1 MKNFSMWA
9 LRFQGL
15 NIDVDTIDSSTQ
27 YGSIENT
34 GHPDR
39 VPNWGTYLSGCKN
52 YKPDYILIFSLLEEL
67 RSPNLES
74 R

>member
-9 LRFQGL
+9 LRFQRL

-52 YKPDYILIFSLLEEL
+52 YKPD
-67 RSPNLES
+67 
-74 R
+74 

>member
-39 VPNWGTYLSGCKN
+39 VPSWGTYLSGCQN
-52 YKPDYILIFSLLEEL
+52 YKPD
-67 RSPNLES
+67 
-74 R
+74 